1 MYDNSVRIISGDALG
16 YVLAPTLKHLKYKLL
31 SSASANGF
39 FQILAILLQVL
50 LGLSRQS
57 LHAASEPRAEPFT
70 SLTGSSEATVGNCRC

>member
-16 YVLAPTLKHLKYKLL
+16 YVLAPTLKHLKYKL
-31 SSASANGF
+31 ANGF